1 MKAKYTVGIVA
12 AVAAIGAAIILIQ
25 QRPAQAPHKVLSP
38 STNTTV
44 TPIATTT
51 PAPGRYTDYSPEAMS
66 APNYTETILFF
77 HAPWCPECRAYNSVL
92 TTTPPPTGVQIL
104 KVDHD
109 SSTDLRKQYGVV
121 VQTTFVRITPAGEK
135 ISVWPAYGKEKSIQ
149 AILDNT

>member
-77 HAPWCPECRAYNSVL
+77 HAHWCPECRAYNSVL
-92 TTTPPPTGVQIL
+92 NY
-104 KVDHD
+104 
-109 SSTDLRKQYGVV
+109 SSDRNCVV
-121 VQTTFVRITPAGEK
+121 FVNF
-135 ISVWPAYGKEKSIQ
+135 V
-149 AILDNT
+149 LDYLNIFLFSLYLF